1 MRRNPGIHVFPL
13 ITFFNTLSLTVS
25 MKASVL
31 CVYNEGS
38 QPFTPLIGGRGFSLL
53 VETDGERTLFGTGLR
68 GRYLKHN
75 MEHLEIDP
83 ESVTRVVISHGH
95 ADHTGGLSA
104 FLGMRTTAVPVYA
117 PASAWKTGGMFSKNG
132 IKISEE
138 SSHKAEKRELE
149 GWTELSRHLSVSP
162 PIDSQSVSES
172 FLVLSGGTRPIV
184 ISGCSHCGVETVLE
198 TVRKKFGQYPKALV
212 GGLHID
218 KAPRQFIYDTAEFLK
233 NAECQDLR
241 LNHCTGSNGALR
253 LREVLSLEGVK
264 EFIAGDVIEYDL
276 GLSED

>member
-1 MRRNPGIHVFPL
+1 
-13 ITFFNTLSLTVS
+13 

-38 QPFTPLIGGRGFSLL
+38 QPYTSLIGAKGFSLL
-53 VETDGERTLFGTGLR
+53 VETDGERTLFGTGMR
-68 GRYLKHN
+68 GRYLRHN

-83 ESVTRVVISHGH
+83 ESIDRVVISHGH
-95 ADHTGGLSA
+95 ADHTGGLSV
-104 FLGMRTTAVPVYA
+104 FLGMRTSPLPVYA
-117 PASAWKTGGMFSKNG
+117 PASAWKSGGFLSKNG
-132 IKISEE
+132 IKLSEA
-138 SSHKAEKRELE
+138 SSRKAEKNELN

-162 PIDSQSVSES
+162 PIDSPHASES

-184 ISGCSHCGVETVLE
+184 ISGCSHCGAKKVLE
-198 TVRKKFGQYPKALV
+198 AVKKKFGQYPKAFI

-218 KAPRQFIYDTAEFLK
+218 KAPKQSVYDTAEFFK
-233 NAECQDLR
+233 STECQDLR

-264 EFIAGDVIEYDL
+264 EFVAGDRLEYDL
-276 GLSED
+276 GLSEDL